1 MASSFRFGFGDAAD
15 DDDRVEA
22 VQGSPAAGAFVAH
35 FEEVAPP
42 NRTSTSAPSQV
53 VRVASWEFR
62 QTVFDR
68 RQLSDEYASLK
79 ALLHASDL
87 LPNVYEGGFKLWEC
101 AVDLVQYLQAN
112 AVDLSGMQVMDLGCG
127 HGLPGIF
134 ALSHGAARAVF
145 QDLNAS
151 VLQHVTIPNASANR
165 CLRGARFL
173 AGDWRDDRLVSAA
186 CADGQFDMVFSCDTL
201 YSAATYPS
209 LVRMIDRCLKRD
221 GIAFVA
227 AKTYYFGV
235 GGSVQAFL
243 DTVNQADGAL
253 HGAVIATLEDGQ
265 SNIREIVEIRKR

>member
-1 MASSFRFGFGDAAD
+1 MSGFWSRSSIYSVRKGARATQSAGRIAAVCRCGMASSFRFGFGDAAD

-101 AVDLVQYLQAN
+101 AVDLGRFA
-112 AVDLSGMQVMDLGCG
+112 
-127 HGLPGIF
+127 GLAIQG
-134 ALSHGAARAVF
+134 
-145 QDLNAS
+145 
-151 VLQHVTIPNASANR
+151 
-165 CLRGARFL
+165 
-173 AGDWRDDRLVSAA
+173 
-186 CADGQFDMVFSCDTL
+186 
-201 YSAATYPS
+201 
-209 LVRMIDRCLKRD
+209 
-221 GIAFVA
+221 
-227 AKTYYFGV
+227 
-235 GGSVQAFL
+235 
-243 DTVNQADGAL
+243 TVPPF
-253 HGAVIATLEDGQ
+253 
-265 SNIREIVEIRKR
+265 